1 MDHKKR
7 HQLPLAMM
15 LTFLIITGCSA
26 HSRSA
31 PQESSPAQEIHAAEN
46 KQNRQKQQPPNNLSP
61 IPSILSESC
70 RGIFE
75 EAARTDTTDTLE
87 TAARLVERIGESG
100 YPAVDCQNQ
109 VNMVNGDRAV
119 DFCRQ
124 AKAGKQ
130 AELTIFSVE
139 YSGGL
144 TQYDLQSDAGA
155 LSVTRSYY
163 HFEDGEL
170 KQKNTCT
177 YPADFW
183 EYTEEGYLLFCGSY
197 FSQEYYIYA
206 VNDVTACTALR
217 VEPLNE
223 EYRQMNRKYIL
234 PVGYGLN
241 NLFLTDWNEQDIG
254 QLDVYDLFD
263 KLYPLVRGEAVP
275 YRMDENLGVG
285 AVYRPRGLH
294 EAESADVPYPEVT
307 GCRKNPDGTFT
318 LNVNAVYMRNN
329 TSKAFSHEV
338 VIRPLEGERFQYVS
352 NRVIPSQDNFDPV
365 WRRERL
371 TKEQWE
377 EFYGEN

>member
-7 HQLPLAMM
+7 HRLPFAMM
-15 LTFLIITGCSA
+15 LTFLMITGCSA
-26 HSRSA
+26 HSRSTS
-31 PQESSPAQEIHAAEN
+31 QESSPAREIHAAE
-46 KQNRQKQQPPNNLSP
+46 KQQNGQTRQNQQNQRPQNNLSP

-75 EAARTDTTDTLE
+75 EAVRTDTTDTLE

-109 VNMVNGDRAV
+109 VNMVNADRAV

-144 TQYDLQSDAGA
+144 TQYDLQADAGE

-183 EYTEEGYLLFCGSY
+183 EYTEEVIFCFAAAISHR
-197 FSQEYYIYA
+197 SI
-206 VNDVTACTALR
+206 
-217 VEPLNE
+217 
-223 EYRQMNRKYIL
+223 I
-234 PVGYGLN
+234 
-241 NLFLTDWNEQDIG
+241 
-254 QLDVYDLFD
+254 
-263 KLYPLVRGEAVP
+263 
-275 YRMDENLGVG
+275 
-285 AVYRPRGLH
+285 
-294 EAESADVPYPEVT
+294 S
-307 GCRKNPDGTFT
+307 
-318 LNVNAVYMRNN
+318 MR
-329 TSKAFSHEV
+329 
-338 VIRPLEGERFQYVS
+338 
-352 NRVIPSQDNFDPV
+352 
-365 WRRERL
+365 
-371 TKEQWE
+371 
-377 EFYGEN
+377 